1 MKMQSSSWKIT
12 EQASALDQDHWQKL
26 RTKISSKNCA
36 CQRITKGLAR
46 AGESQTW
53 TVQELVHC
61 FLLQGISIALEVSQN
76 KQKKTQHF
84 FSWK

>member
-12 EQASALDQDHWQKL
+12 EQASALDEDHWQKL
-26 RTKISSKNCA
+26 QTKISSKNWA
-36 CQRITKGLAR
+36 CQRVTKGLPR

-61 FLLQGISIALEVSQN
+61 FLLQGISIAHEVSQN
-76 KQKKTQHF
+76 KKKTF
-84 FSWK
+84 F